1 MKKHL
6 AVMVLAALASGCA
19 LKATVAGSMFKKD
32 ADAVTVG
39 ADVRV
44 VARDL
49 LKAGLGTAQV
59 EDQMRKRGL
68 NPDQASVVVALALA
82 DLRKEAEAAAA
93 KGIQN

>member
-1 MKKHL
+1 MKKYL
-6 AVMVLAALASGCA
+6 ALVALVVIASGCA
-19 LKATVAGSMFKKD
+19 LKASVSGSMFKKD

-82 DLRKEAEAAAA
+82 DLRKESEA
-93 KGIQN
+93 KGNLN

>member
-32 ADAVTVG
+32 AEQAVNVG
-39 ADVRV
+39 ADARS

-49 LKAGLGTAQV
+49 LRAGMSTAQV
-59 EDQMRKRGL
+59 EDQIRKRGA
-68 NPDQASVVVALALA
+68 NSDQASVIVALALA
-82 DLRKEAEAAAA
+82 DLRKEVET
-93 KGIQN
+93 KGTLN